1 MAIFAKMLGGNMST
15 MNISLPE
22 SLKEFVEDKVQN
34 GTYSTNSEYV
44 KELIRKELE
53 REKLRNILLEGA
65 KAPRSEQALDQHYFQ
80 GLRNK
85 VSSK

>member
-1 MAIFAKMLGGNMST
+1 MST

-44 KELIRKELE
+44 KDLIRKELE
-53 REKLRNILLEGA
+53 REKLRDLLLEGA
-65 KAPRSEQALDQHYFQ
+65 RSPLSENVMDQDYFQ
-80 GLRNK
+80 NLRDK
-85 VSSK
+85 ISTK

>member
-1 MAIFAKMLGGNMST
+1 MST

-44 KELIRKELE
+44 KDLIRKELE

-65 KAPRSEQALDQHYFQ
+65 RSPRSEQALDQHYFQ
-80 GLRNK
+80 NLRNK
-85 VSSK
+85 VFSK

>member
-1 MAIFAKMLGGNMST
+1 MLGGNMST

-44 KELIRKELE
+44 KDLIRKELE
-53 REKLRNILLEGA
+53 REKLRNLLLDGA
-65 KAPRSEQALDQHYFQ
+65 RSPRSEQALDQHYFQ
-80 GLRNK
+80 SLRHK

>member
-1 MAIFAKMLGGNMST
+1 MST

-22 SLKEFVEDKVQN
+22 SLKELVEDKVQN

-44 KELIRKELE
+44 KDLIRKELE

-65 KAPRSEQALDQHYFQ
+65 RSPRSEQALDQHCFQ
-80 GLRNK
+80 NLRNK
-85 VSSK
+85 VFSK